1 MKKTINSINHI
12 LKQKKFFNNRLTLK
26 QKNFLEK
33 NGYLIIKD
41 TKSFWRNIGTSPR
54 QLNNILDKLIKKE
67 GIFAGS
73 EGKEKIVK
81 KNKRSIEEGAI
92 RVSNLI
98 NKKEIFRKIAQ
109 NPKIINCLF
118 AVLKDEIKLSC
129 MLAREPITRKS
140 QQEIHIDWFPRNK
153 ESEKYGE
160 AIAIIYLDDSNEANG
175 TTKLVPKSH
184 KLLSYPAK
192 YINPKIKKYKK
203 EININVK
210 SGSILICNSNIWH
223 RGGENKNGKRRRAI
237 FIDYR
242 RRKFKQLLSTK
253 KYLDNKIIKKLS
265 LVEKYLFA
273 VRNNDIRQKED
284 SFGPGNEY
292 RKWLKRNPQFNY

>member
-1 MKKTINSINHI
+1 MEKTINSIKHI
-12 LKQKKFFNNRLTLK
+12 LKQKKFLDNKITLK

-41 TKSFWRNIGTSPR
+41 TKSFWKDIGTTPS
-54 QLNNILDKLIKKE
+54 QLNKILDQLIKKE
-67 GIFAGS
+67 GILAGS

-81 KNKRSIEEGAI
+81 NSKKSIEEGAI

-98 NKKEIFRKIAQ
+98 NKKEIFRRIATC
-109 NPKIINCLF
+109 PKIVNSLF

-129 MLAREPITRKS
+129 MYAREPIANKS
-140 QQEIHIDWFPRNK
+140 QQEIHIDWLPRNK
-153 ESEKYGE
+153 KSEKYGE
-160 AIAIIYLDDSNEANG
+160 AIAIIYLDDSNKDNG

-242 RRKFKQLLSTK
+242 RRKFKQLLNTK
-253 KYLDNKIIKKLS
+253 KYLENKIIKKLS
-265 LVEKYLFA
+265 SVEKYLFA
-273 VRNNDIRQKED
+273 VRNKDIRQKED

-292 RKWLKRNPQFNY
+292 REWLKKNPQFNY